1 MESLAVASHPLQD
14 LNRQGGSGEPP
25 LPKIISSKEKR
36 REDLHLPALFSVSGG
51 NCLWCYLVPTVKVMK
66 EPSTKLIWNV

>member
-36 REDLHLPALFSVSGG
+36 REDFSSRRWVLWGQS
-51 NCLWCYLVPTVKVMK
+51 CLRRYFVPKVKLMVPTFRLMWY
-66 EPSTKLIWNV
+66 E